1 MPWNRA
7 AITATRQ
14 KKKLNFHLA
23 IFSKDLFSIIMKTFI
38 LKTTQIR
45 TLMSVYLMYIKNIE

>member
-38 LKTTQIR
+38 LTTTDSDFDER
-45 TLMSVYLMYIKNIE
+45 VF